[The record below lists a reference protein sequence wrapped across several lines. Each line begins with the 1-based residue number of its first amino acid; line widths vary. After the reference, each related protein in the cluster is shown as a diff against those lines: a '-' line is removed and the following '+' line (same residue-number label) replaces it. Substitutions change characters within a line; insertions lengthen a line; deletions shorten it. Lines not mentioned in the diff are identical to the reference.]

1 MHLLMYVQKEEWR
14 NKEEQLVKARNDEI
28 KKNLMIQQQLE
39 AEKGKSQGISAQLE
53 AAQAQLVA
61 LKAQKTAEMAELKAS
76 HTAAIDQVN
85 AELAESK
92 QKVAI
97 AQATSHLSESWDE
110 RSGPQQK
117 QKQATLQI
125 EELSQQLAAAESRAA
140 VSHTRVE
147 QCEEEIK
154 ELESMVAEAEHVV
167 HELEQQLEEAER
179 LREEALKKQPPGAA
193 CLECPKL
200 QQEIEA
206 LQVPTLRS

>member
-1 MHLLMYVQKEEWR
+1 MQFHSVVKKTLQRSDTMHLLMYVQKEEWR

-97 AQATSHLSESWDE
+97 AQATSNLSESWDE
-110 RSGPQQK
+110 RG
-117 QKQATLQI
+117 
-125 EELSQQLAAAESRAA
+125 
-140 VSHTRVE
+140 
-147 QCEEEIK
+147 
-154 ELESMVAEAEHVV
+154 VAK
-167 HELEQQLEEAER
+167 R
-179 LREEALKKQPPGAA
+179 
-193 CLECPKL
+193 
-200 QQEIEA
+200 
-206 LQVPTLRS
+206 

>member
-85 AELAESK
+85 TELAESK

-97 AQATSHLSESWDE
+97 AQATSNLSESWDE

-117 QKQATLQI
+117 QPR
-125 EELSQQLAAAESRAA
+125 QQDSKT
-140 VSHTRVE
+140 V
-147 QCEEEIK
+147 
-154 ELESMVAEAEHVV
+154 
-167 HELEQQLEEAER
+167 
-179 LREEALKKQPPGAA
+179 
-193 CLECPKL
+193 
-200 QQEIEA
+200 
-206 LQVPTLRS
+206 RSWPM